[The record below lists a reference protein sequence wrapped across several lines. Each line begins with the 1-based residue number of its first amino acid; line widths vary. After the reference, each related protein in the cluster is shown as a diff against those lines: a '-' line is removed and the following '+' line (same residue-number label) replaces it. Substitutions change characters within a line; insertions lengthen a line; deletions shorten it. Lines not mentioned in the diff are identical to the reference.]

1 LDSLIPSHI
10 GHIQA
15 QAESYE
21 PGTNQVVLN
30 DGSKV
35 SYDYLVVAP
44 GLKLSMSNSAFPSGL
59 PIFCV
64 VAEGD
69 EEEEGKREMEGKELM
84 IDFGNVKGLQSALED
99 PFKSNVST
107 IYNYEN
113 SEKTWQLIEKF
124 KGEGGA
130 IFTQPQGIIKCA
142 GGMSI
147 STPHIFLQV
156 DPFIW

>member
-1 LDSLIPSHI
+1 MIPSHI

-44 GLKLSMSNSAFPSGL
+44 GLKLSMSDSLCPSVP

-64 VAEGD
+64 TAEGD
-69 EEEEGKREMEGKELM
+69 EEEEGKRGMER
-84 IDFGNVKGLQSALED
+84 
-99 PFKSNVST
+99 KS
-107 IYNYEN
+107 
-113 SEKTWQLIEKF
+113 
-124 KGEGGA
+124 
-130 IFTQPQGIIKCA
+130 
-142 GGMSI
+142 
-147 STPHIFLQV
+147 
-156 DPFIW
+156 